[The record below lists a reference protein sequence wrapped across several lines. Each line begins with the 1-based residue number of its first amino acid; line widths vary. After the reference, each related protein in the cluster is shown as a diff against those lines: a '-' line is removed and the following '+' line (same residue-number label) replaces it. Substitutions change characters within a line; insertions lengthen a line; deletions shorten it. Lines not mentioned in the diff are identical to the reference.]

1 VASTWTEYIK
11 QARTGERMWVDGDL
25 ALQNFKTWLQTVS
38 GLPDYDHAMSFTGYV
53 FSVLLFKFIYT
64 HMNFFL
70 LLQIL

>member
-1 VASTWTEYIK
+1 
-11 QARTGERMWVDGDL
+11 MWVDGDL

-64 HMNFFL
+64 YMKFFFTSADFI
-70 LLQIL
+70 ILRMGRHKKVKNN